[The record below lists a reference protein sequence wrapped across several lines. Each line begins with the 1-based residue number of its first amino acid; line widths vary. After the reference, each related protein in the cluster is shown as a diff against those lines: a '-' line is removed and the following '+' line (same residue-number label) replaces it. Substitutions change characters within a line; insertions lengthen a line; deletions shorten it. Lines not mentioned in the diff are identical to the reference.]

1 VTTIAA
7 TPSTAPDAAPGIAP
21 AITAAGPTDPGR
33 WQAIHVYYGASRR
46 FMLVDC
52 IKPLVDGLLADGL
65 LDSYFFINYWLE
77 GPHLRLRLKPARV
90 ADTGPVLRRAED
102 ALDAFMRA
110 RPSLYEA
117 KSGFYSELYNTLF
130 DLEFTPEQRARY
142 LGPDG
147 RMLIRDNNTRSR
159 EPYEPEYGKYGGPR
173 GIDLAEWHFRH
184 SSDQVI
190 TIMRTTNA
198 HLRRT
203 VLGVSSQLMMVMTTA
218 FLPDATTAADYLE
231 RYHGFWRRA
240 FDTAGFIKD
249 EDYDNA
255 YEVAGPGLRDRF
267 TAVREAMTAGS
278 DKRLPEF
285 LRNWAAHCT
294 ELHARAVALAESG
307 HLVLRSWDDT
317 HDEVVT
323 DPVVATM
330 RLLSPYMHMTNNR
343 LGATLS
349 DEAYLAY
356 VLARA
361 LRDGEA

>member
-1 VTTIAA
+1 MTTIAA
-7 TPSTAPDAAPGIAP
+7 TPSTAPDAAPGIPP
-21 AITAAGPTDPGR
+21 AVLADGPDYSGS

-77 GPHLRLRLKPARV
+77 GPHLRLRLKPVRA
-90 ADTGPVLRRAED
+90 ADTETVLHRAEEAID
-102 ALDAFMRA
+102 VFLRA

-147 RMLIRDNNTRSR
+147 RMLIRDNNTHSR

-173 GIDLAEWHFRH
+173 GIDLAEWHFKH

-203 VLGVSSQLMMVMTTA
+203 VLGVASQLMMVMTTA
-218 FLPDATTAADYLE
+218 FLPDATAAADYLE

-249 EDYDNA
+249 EDYDQA
-255 YEVAGPGLRDRF
+255 YEIVGPGLRSRF
-267 TAVREAMTAGS
+267 TVVREARTAGS
-278 DKRLPEF
+278 AVRLPEF
-285 LRNWAAHCT
+285 LRGWAAHCA
-294 ELHARAVALAESG
+294 ELYSRAVAVAESG
-307 HLVLRSWDDT
+307 QLILRSWDDT
-317 HDEVVT
+317 CDEVIT
-323 DPVVATM
+323 DPAIATM

-349 DEAYLAY
+349 DEAYLSY